1 MSPETR
7 WGRFD
12 TRALYEALD
21 GQRLA
26 RGLTWEQVARETGV
40 ASSTLKNTARGGR
53 LEVDGMLRMVG
64 WLDRT
69 VESFVEPGD
78 VVMARRTGERR
89 GASR

>member
-1 MSPETR
+1 MSPEER

-21 GQRLA
+21 AERQA
-26 RGLTWEQVARETGV
+26 RGATWEQVSRELGV
-40 ASSTLKNTARGGR
+40 TASTLKNTARGGR

-69 VESFVEPGD
+69 VESFVAPGH
-78 VVMARRTGERR
+78 VVMARRTHERR
-89 GASR
+89 WSPR